1 MMRMNVCGVYGVETG
16 RICVWCEAPCGM
28 CGVCGLEV
36 CVVWR
41 RVWCGGVWGVE
52 TCVVYMWCSDDGFV
66 WCGGVCGMEVCVV
79 WRCVW
84 CTCGAVMMDLCGV
97 CRRQAFHKGLHCVSV
112 ANERH
117 TYTNNK

>member
-1 MMRMNVCGVYGVETG
+1 V
-16 RICVWCEAPCGM
+16 
-28 CGVCGLEV
+28 
-36 CVVWR
+36 
-41 RVWCGGVWGVE
+41 
-52 TCVVYMWCSDDGFV
+52 
-66 WCGGVCGMEVCVV
+66 EVCVV

>member
-1 MMRMNVCGVYGVETG
+1 M
-16 RICVWCEAPCGM
+16 EA
-28 CGVCGLEV
+28 

-41 RVWCGGVWGVE
+41 RVWCGGVCDV
-52 TCVVYMWCSDDGFV
+52 
-66 WCGGVCGMEVCVV
+66 EVCAV

-97 CRRQAFHKGLHCVSV
+97 CRRQAFHKGLHCVSA

-117 TYTNNK
+117 TYTNNKQSPQAKKVIKRQ